1 MWINQQT
8 FDAIR
13 ILLHLASMYP
23 ALSRASD
30 AAAATG
36 VTVMN
41 VQKTVHALG
50 ETGLIA
56 AVRGRKG
63 GMRLGRAP
71 DAITLAAIVR
81 AFEPKDCP
89 VGFLPVSFLPSGLAD
104 ARISAALFK
113 AHRGFFQPLEDVTL
127 TDLMADVSVLLPPGS
142 SVAPELS
149 APPERSP
156 SAAS

>member
-1 MWINQQT
+1 MWLNQQT

-13 ILLHLASMYP
+13 ILLHLAQTHP

-30 AAAATG
+30 ASAATG

-50 ETGLIA
+50 ESGLIE
-56 AVRGRKG
+56 AVRGRNG

-81 AFEPKDCP
+81 VFEPKDC
-89 VGFLPVSFLPSGLAD
+89 PVSFLPSGLAD

-127 TDLMADVSVLLPPGS
+127 GALMSDLSLSPLPG
-142 SVAPELS
+142 AS
-149 APPERSP
+149 AAAGTALRAAVSP
-156 SAAS
+156 SAAV